1 MTQTVGAREILRNPS
16 LLKIAPDETMIVED
30 KKAHK
35 MLGLYIGAGIA
46 DEFLKYQAKAKLL
59 SSAKKIAASSKKEFA
74 QLEGAVD
81 DGL

>member
-16 LLKIAPDETMIVED
+16 LLKIAPEETLIVED

-35 MLGLYIGAGIA
+35 MLGMYIGVELAE
-46 DEFLKYQAKAKLL
+46 EFMRYQEKAKLL
-59 SSAKKIAASSKKEFA
+59 KSAKKIALSAKTENA
-74 QLEGAVD
+74 ALEGALN

>member
-16 LLKIAPDETMIVED
+16 LLKIAPEASLIIED

-35 MLGLYIGAGIA
+35 MLGMYIGVELAE
-46 DEFLKYQAKAKLL
+46 EFMHYQEKANLLK
-59 SSAKKIAASSKKEFA
+59 SAKKIATASKKEYA
-74 QLEGAVD
+74 LLEGSIN